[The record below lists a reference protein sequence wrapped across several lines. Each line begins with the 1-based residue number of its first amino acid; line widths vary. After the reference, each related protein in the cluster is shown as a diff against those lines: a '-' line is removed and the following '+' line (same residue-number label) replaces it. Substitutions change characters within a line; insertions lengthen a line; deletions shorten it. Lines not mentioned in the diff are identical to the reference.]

1 MQPGQNRSLLTQ
13 VASRIAP
20 DYLVVSDVRLLEIV
34 ATAHH
39 QKLESVFRACVPV
52 ELRGRARTLTK
63 IVELLRFRWIEKSGR
78 GESIDEEVVANAP
91 VLAAVIGVQVVIF
104 ERGAAKVY
112 VSVAAEISART
123 RGDVEYAPEAVAIFG
138 RESASHQ
145 VHSFEN
151 LRTCAWTELWLGIV
165 EKRDAVDELMQRELS
180 AANGNKIIVAVAGAW
195 HEVGDEVVRGFSKRL
210 GKTLKILMSEGI

>member
-1 MQPGQNRSLLTQ
+1 MRN
-13 VASRIAP
+13 
-20 DYLVVSDVRLLEIV
+20 
-34 ATAHH
+34 
-39 QKLESVFRACVPV
+39 KESA
-52 ELRGRARTLTK
+52 GGK
-63 IVELLRFRWIEKSGR
+63 
-78 GESIDEEVVANAP
+78 SIDEEVVANAT
-91 VLAAVIGVQVVIF
+91 VLAAVIGVEIVIF

-210 GKTLKILMSEGI
+210 REALKILMSEGI

>member
-1 MQPGQNRSLLTQ
+1 MQ

-52 ELRGRARTLTK
+52 ELHGRARTLTK
-63 IVELLRFRWIEKSGR
+63 IIELLRFRWIEKSGR
-78 GESIDEEVVANAP
+78 GESIDEEVVANAS

-112 VSVAAEISART
+112 VSVATQISTRT
-123 RGDVEYAPEAVAIFG
+123 RGDD
-138 RESASHQ
+138 
-145 VHSFEN
+145 EN
-151 LRTCAWTELWLGIV
+151 AAQTRSSQDKNPVPQFSTCRRRHRQQQNGIYRSV
-165 EKRDAVDELMQRELS
+165 Q
-180 AANGNKIIVAVAGAW
+180 
-195 HEVGDEVVRGFSKRL
+195 
-210 GKTLKILMSEGI
+210 

>member
-1 MQPGQNRSLLTQ
+1 MLTQ

-112 VSVAAEISART
+112 VSVATQISTRT
-123 RGDVEYAPEAVAIFG
+123 RGDVEHAAKAVAIFG